1 MKERCVVVGGARIS
15 RPERIKK
22 LFREDDFFIYC
33 DSGLLHEA
41 ALGRAP
47 NLIVGDF
54 DSHEKPD
61 TDIETIVLPR
71 EKDDTDTV
79 FAVKEAI
86 RRDFEEF
93 LLVGVTGQ
101 RVDHSL
107 GNICIL
113 LKLESLGLKGK
124 IADDMSLIEVV
135 SQRPAEVEDEWA
147 FFSLINIDGSPRDI
161 SIKDAKYELSH
172 AEISC
177 EYQYAI
183 SNEPVK
189 GKTARISVGH
199 GRLLLIKSY
208 GESTAANTAKK

>member
-1 MKERCVVVGGARIS
+1 MKKRCVVVGGAKIS
-15 RPERIKK
+15 RPERITK
-22 LFREDDFFIYC
+22 LFREGDFFIYC
-33 DSGLLHEA
+33 DSGLLNEA

-71 EKDDTDTV
+71 EKDDTDTL

-86 RRDFEEF
+86 RRGFEEF
-93 LLVGVTGQ
+93 LMVGVTGQ

-107 GNICIL
+107 GNIYIL
-113 LKLESLGLKGK
+113 LKLDSLGLKGK
-124 IADDMSLIEVV
+124 IADDMSIIEVV
-135 SQRPAEVEDEWA
+135 SQKPAEVEDDWP

-161 SIKDAKYELSH
+161 SIEGAKYELSH
-172 AEISC
+172 AEIDC

-183 SNEPVK
+183 SNEPLK
-189 GKTARISVGH
+189 GKSARIKVGE
-199 GRLLLIKSY
+199 GRLLLVKSY
-208 GESTAANTAKK
+208 E